1 MISFV
6 LHQSIYCL
14 FFKSIPRPWENSHA
28 NNHSH
33 IYGDFLM
40 LVSFKK
46 NFTIILSETEAIYV
60 AVILGNK
67 ALQKTIHLGFGVL

>member
-1 MISFV
+1 
-6 LHQSIYCL
+6 
-14 FFKSIPRPWENSHA
+14 
-28 NNHSH
+28 
-33 IYGDFLM
+33 M